1 VLPRNVG
8 SIHDKTRVIDAP
20 RLTSPEL
27 METSTTDQKRSAVLS
42 HNRHCRDA
50 AAIYESVA
58 DLGAR
63 LDETALDKSLAIRTC
78 RGG

>member
-1 VLPRNVG
+1 
-8 SIHDKTRVIDAP
+8 
-20 RLTSPEL
+20 